1 MGKAQTKPAATT
13 SVLKPEVA
21 AVYTVAEGVL
31 QRFVDTEWGDVDLA
45 TIDLALAEK
54 LADKG
59 YLIRNNGE

>member
-1 MGKAQTKPAATT
+1 MGKPQTKPAAAT

-21 AVYTVAEGVL
+21 DVYSIAEGVL

-45 TIDLALAEK
+45 HIDLALADK
-54 LADKG
+54 LAEKG